1 MNQNSKYQ
9 MNQHQEVRIMPRL
22 RFTILAFG
30 ILLLAAPF
38 AFAAPPESKPD
49 PDALKLAARIDQ
61 LIDAG
66 IKDAGVEPAP
76 LADDAEFLR
85 RAYLDIAG
93 RVPGVSEARAF
104 LNSKDP
110 DKRRKL
116 IDKLLQSPAYA
127 VNFANVWRALLLP
140 EASTSFQVR
149 FQAPRMEAWLRRQFS
164 DNIGYD
170 KMVRELL
177 TTPVNDRVR
186 RFDPVG
192 QASALNPASFYI
204 AKELKPENLA
214 ASTAKL
220 FLGTKLECAQCHD
233 HPFAKWSRNQF
244 WEYAAFFAGF
254 DAQNRDGFV
263 FDLREVNDR
272 REIAVNGGNQVVQ
285 AGFLDGAEPQWK
297 YKVGSRVTLAEWV
310 TKKDNPYFAK
320 AAVNRMW
327 GHFFGIGIV
336 EPIDDLGDD
345 ANKPSHPDLLEEL
358 AKEFA
363 DHDFDAKFL
372 IRAIANSKAY
382 QRASAATAASP
393 VDPRLFAIMPVKGL
407 TGEQL
412 FDSLSLATGFRE
424 DRRENNP
431 FDFDLSP
438 RNEFLSKFAPSDKRT
453 ETQTSI
459 LQALAMMNGKF
470 IADATHIDRGQTLSA
485 LIDAPFLDDA
495 GRVETL
501 YLAAYAR
508 KPRPE
513 EADRMLK
520 YVQSGGPKKDKKAA
534 LADVFWALLNSS
546 EFMLNH

>member
-1 MNQNSKYQ
+1 MTCS
-9 MNQHQEVRIMPRL
+9 RL
-22 RFTILAFG
+22 TTLACG
-30 ILLLAAPF
+30 ILLLAAPLTT
-38 AFAAPPESKPD
+38 AAPSESKPD

-61 LIDAG
+61 LVEAG
-66 IKDAGVEPAP
+66 LKDAGVEPAP

-85 RAYLDIAG
+85 RVYLDVAG
-93 RVPGVSEARAF
+93 RVPAVSEARAF
-104 LNSKDP
+104 LTSKDP

-116 IDKLLQSPAYA
+116 VDKLLQSPAYSA
-127 VNFANVWRALLLP
+127 NFANVWRALLLP

-149 FQAPRMEAWLRRQFS
+149 FQVPRMEAWLRQQFT
-164 DNIGYD
+164 DNVGYD
-170 KMVRELL
+170 QMVRELL
-177 TTPVNDRVR
+177 TAPVGDRR
-186 RFDPVG
+186 RAFDSYG
-192 QASALNPASFYI
+192 QASDLNPSVFYL
-204 AKELKPENLA
+204 AKEVKPENLA

-254 DAQNRDGFV
+254 EAKNQDGFV
-263 FDLREVNDR
+263 FGLREVNDR
-272 REIAVNGGNQVVQ
+272 REIAVSGGNQVVQ
-285 AGFLDGAEPQWK
+285 AGFLDGTEPQWK
-297 YKVGSRVTLAEWV
+297 YKVSPRVTLAEWV
-310 TKKDNPYFAK
+310 TKKDNPYFAI
-320 AAVNRMW
+320 AAANRMW
-327 GHFFGIGIV
+327 GHFFGLGIV

-345 ANKPSHPDLLEEL
+345 NNKPSHPELLEEL

-363 DHDFDAKFL
+363 EHDFDMKLL

-382 QRASAATAASP
+382 QRTSAATSASP
-393 VDPRLFAIMPVKGL
+393 VEPRLFATMPVKGL
-407 TGEQL
+407 TGEQI
-412 FDSLSLATGFRE
+412 FDSLSLATGYRE
-424 DRRENNP
+424 DRRERDP
-431 FDFDLSP
+431 FDFDNTSL
-438 RNEFLSKFAPSDKRT
+438 RNQFLGKFTPSDKRT

-459 LQALAMMNGKF
+459 LQALAMMNGRF
-470 IADATHIDRGQTLSA
+470 IADATSIDRGQTLSA
-485 LIDAPFLDDA
+485 LIDAPFLDDP
-495 GRVETL
+495 GRIETL

>member
-1 MNQNSKYQ
+1 
-9 MNQHQEVRIMPRL
+9 MPCS
-22 RFTILAFG
+22 RFATLVCG
-30 ILLLAAPF
+30 ILLLAAPL
-38 AFAAPPESKPD
+38 AFAAPPEAKPD
-49 PDALKLAARIDQ
+49 RDALGLSARIDQ

-66 IKDAGVEPAP
+66 IKDAGIEPAP

-85 RAYLDIAG
+85 RVYLDVAG
-93 RVPGVSEARAF
+93 RVPSVSEARAF
-104 LNSKDP
+104 LSSKEP

-116 IDKLLQSPAYA
+116 VDKLLQGPAYA
-127 VNFANVWRALLLP
+127 ANFANVWRALLLP

-149 FQAPRMEAWLRRQFS
+149 FQVPLMEAWLRQQFT
-164 DNIGYD
+164 DNVRYD

-177 TTPVNDRVR
+177 TTPVGDRR
-186 RFDPVG
+186 RAFDAYRPG
-192 QASALNPASFYI
+192 NALNPSAFYL
-204 AKELKPENLA
+204 AKEVKPENLA
-214 ASTAKL
+214 ASTARL

-254 DAQNRDGFV
+254 EAQNRDGFV

-272 REIAVNGGNQVVQ
+272 REIAVSGGNQVVQ
-285 AGFLDGAEPQWK
+285 AGFLDGTEPQWK
-297 YKVGSRVTLAEWV
+297 YKVGSRVTLADWV

-320 AAVNRMW
+320 AAVNRLW

-336 EPIDDLGDD
+336 EPIDDLGNDD
-345 ANKPSHPDLLEEL
+345 NKPSHPDLLEVL
-358 AKEFA
+358 AREFA
-363 DHDFDAKFL
+363 DHDFDSKFL
-372 IRAIANSKAY
+372 IRAIANSNAY
-382 QRASAATAASP
+382 QRTSAATSASP
-393 VDPRLFAIMPVKGL
+393 AEPRLFATMPVKGM

-412 FDSLSLATGFRE
+412 FDSLSLATGYRE
-424 DRRENNP
+424 DRRERDP
-431 FDFDLSP
+431 FDFDNRSS
-438 RNEFLSKFAPSDKRT
+438 RNEFLGKFAPSDKRT

-459 LQALAMMNGKF
+459 LQALAMMNGRF
-470 IADATHIDRGQTLSA
+470 MTDATNIDRGQTLSA
-485 LIDAPFLDDA
+485 LIDAPFLDDG
-495 GRVETL
+495 GRVEAL